1 MILPF
6 RGHGY
11 IVVVFYVGAFILTQ
25 LIVDSILGEG
35 LYTSRTWPK
44 YIAVAIGALLCWLV
58 GRWLNSGA
66 PPKRLRD
73 LDTGEEFVLPPRSHE
88 LLYLKV
94 EYWGLLGAVACIVIT
109 LLAEFGVV
117 RF

>member
-6 RGHGY
+6 RGYGY
-11 IVVVFYVGAFILTQ
+11 LVVVFYVGAFILTQ

-44 YIAVAIGALLCWLV
+44 YIAVAVGAILCWLV
-58 GRWLNSGA
+58 GRWLHSGV

-73 LDTGEEFVLPPRSHE
+73 LDTGEEFALPPPSHE
-88 LLYLKV
+88 FLYLKV

-117 RF
+117 NF